1 MKKFLTNNWALK
13 ILSIIVAVLIWY
25 LVVQVSNP
33 YTRQPYDVPVEILNE
48 SYIVSGK
55 KTFRIDDQYRT
66 LRVTVGANQ
75 STLKKLDVSKIR
87 LTADLTQ
94 IVDMTSS
101 PVYVPV
107 NVSVDLTGI
116 DEKNITLSRTTIPIT
131 IEDIEN
137 ATFDVEADCEGKP
150 GSGYEVGTVSLN
162 PATVNISGP
171 ESIIDIIGRV
181 VAKIN
186 VNGMKEDGI
195 ETAEFKIYDKNGTEF
210 TEKTMDYLTFD
221 NGMTPQINAEISL
234 WKKREKV
241 KIRVE
246 YSGEPAQRF
255 QVGEVTATPSEVTV
269 VGSQEALDELAEAG
283 NVITI
288 PGELVNIDYASQ
300 DRDDFSIDLMKD
312 KVLDETKIR
321 VAENTSAIKV
331 VVTVLPNGSQ
341 EFLMDVEQIQK
352 MNLAEDLTLS
362 YDQSTVPI
370 RIKASDHN
378 LDQFDPAAMV
388 QASIDLSNKG
398 EGDYPVTVNVSL
410 PEGYELVDRVSTV
423 VHLKK
428 KAEVTKTDGD

>member
-1 MKKFLTNNWALK
+1 
-13 ILSIIVAVLIWY
+13 
-25 LVVQVSNP
+25 
-33 YTRQPYDVPVEILNE
+33 
-48 SYIVSGK
+48 
-55 KTFRIDDQYRT
+55 
-66 LRVTVGANQ
+66 
-75 STLKKLDVSKIR
+75 
-87 LTADLTQ
+87 
-94 IVDMTSS
+94 
-101 PVYVPV
+101 
-107 NVSVDLTGI
+107 
-116 DEKNITLSRTTIPIT
+116 
-131 IEDIEN
+131 
-137 ATFDVEADCEGKP
+137 
-150 GSGYEVGTVSLN
+150 
-162 PATVNISGP
+162 
-171 ESIIDIIGRV
+171 
-181 VAKIN
+181 
-186 VNGMKEDGI
+186 
-195 ETAEFKIYDKNGTEF
+195 
-210 TEKTMDYLTFD
+210 
-221 NGMTPQINAEISL
+221 MTPQINAEISL

-246 YSGEPAQRF
+246 YSGEPAQGF

>member
-234 WKKREKV
+234 WK
-241 KIRVE
+241 
-246 YSGEPAQRF
+246 
-255 QVGEVTATPSEVTV
+255 
-269 VGSQEALDELAEAG
+269 
-283 NVITI
+283 
-288 PGELVNIDYASQ
+288 
-300 DRDDFSIDLMKD
+300 
-312 KVLDETKIR
+312 
-321 VAENTSAIKV
+321 
-331 VVTVLPNGSQ
+331 
-341 EFLMDVEQIQK
+341 
-352 MNLAEDLTLS
+352 
-362 YDQSTVPI
+362 
-370 RIKASDHN
+370 
-378 LDQFDPAAMV
+378 
-388 QASIDLSNKG
+388 
-398 EGDYPVTVNVSL
+398 
-410 PEGYELVDRVSTV
+410 
-423 VHLKK
+423 
-428 KAEVTKTDGD
+428 